1 MGLSV
6 SLKNTGKG
14 TGGEGMYLT
23 KSQLY
28 FIRKA
33 KKRKTFVIVAAI
45 GRVMKTDT
53 PAVTKRIVKNRISK
67 ELRRQ
72 FKVVRVDDIQEKDFE
87 RALDIVKK
95 FKLIYCGQEF
105 G

>member
-1 MGLSV
+1 
-6 SLKNTGKG
+6 
-14 TGGEGMYLT
+14 MYLNR
-23 KSQLY
+23 SQLY

-33 KKRKTFVIVAAI
+33 KKRKTRVIIAAI
-45 GRVMKTDT
+45 GRVLETDT
-53 PAVTKRIVKNRISK
+53 PAVTKRIVKNRINK

-72 FKVVRVDDIQEKDFE
+72 FKVTKVTDIQEKDFS

-95 FKLIYCGQEF
+95 FKFAYCGQEF